1 MTPVRMEPRLASA
14 ADDTAPGLA
23 AAADPLAAR
32 LTALSLDQ
40 LRGEWRKLYRT
51 APPARLS
58 RDLMLRAITYKLQE
72 TAHGGLRLT
81 AKRRLASLAQSL
93 TAGGEMGAMPAI
105 RLKPGATLVREWHG
119 RSHAVTVL
127 EDGFEHQGQRFASL
141 SVIARH
147 ITGAHWSG
155 PRFFGL
161 ARAAK
166 PSVPAAKPRSHQI
179 GDGTPEGRPDARADA

>member
-1 MTPVRMEPRLASA
+1 MN
-14 ADDTAPGLA
+14 
-23 AAADPLAAR
+23 
-32 LTALSLDQ
+32 LDQ

-72 TAHGGLRLT
+72 ATHGGLRPP
-81 AKRRLASLAQSL
+81 AKRQLASLAQSL
-93 TAGGEMGAMPAI
+93 TAGGELCAAPAI

-119 RSHAVTVL
+119 RSHIVTVL

-141 SVIARH
+141 SRIAHH
-147 ITGAHWSG
+147 ITGVHWSG

-166 PSVPAAKPRSHQI
+166 PFAPAVTPRRHQI
-179 GDGTPEGRPDARADA
+179 GDGADEGGCDARADA

>member
-1 MTPVRMEPRLASA
+1 VRTGPRQASTADGAAGSRTPRAN
-14 ADDTAPGLA
+14 
-23 AAADPLAAR
+23 PLLER
-32 LTALSLDQ
+32 LTTLSLDQ

-72 TAHGGLRLT
+72 AAHGGLRPP
-81 AKRRLASLAQSL
+81 AKRRLASLTQSL
-93 TAGGEMGAMPAI
+93 AAGGESGATLTI

-119 RSHAVTVL
+119 RSHSVTVL

-161 ARAAK
+161 TRAAK
-166 PSVPAAKPRSHQI
+166 PFTTATRQRNQQI